1 MSTRGAQKKEKVT
14 ISVDAELL
22 HTVDAHVEESKNSG
36 LSRSSVIEQ
45 ALHLWKQQLRDQFD
59 VKYYAENADALKED
73 GKSWL
78 AITTDLRVSKRD
90 GNSRTLER

>member
-1 MSTRGAQKKEKVT
+1 MTTTPTKGPKKEKVT

-22 HTVDAHVEESKNSG
+22 HTVDAHVEESKNAG

-59 VKYYAENADALKED
+59 ANYYAKNAESLKED
-73 GKSWL
+73 GDSWS
-78 AITTDLRVSKRD
+78 AITTEAAKHTWKEQR
-90 GNSRTLER
+90 